1 MTNVT
6 WDCDQESGKLSC
18 KNSLTFCN
26 MLIEEDDRAT
36 DQKSDLGLQQTG
48 VCNNL
53 LFYCSLQKIH
63 HITKSLFSAESVKH
77 QTQVVQWETLQSEAA
92 KIALKHWQMLPLIL
106 CLYFCHV

>member
-26 MLIEEDDRAT
+26 MMIEEDDRVT

-48 VCNNL
+48 VCNNSY
-53 LFYCSLQKIH
+53 FYCSLQK
-63 HITKSLFSAESVKH
+63 KSQIPIFSQFYRELNY
-77 QTQVVQWETLQSEAA
+77 T
-92 KIALKHWQMLPLIL
+92 P
-106 CLYFCHV
+106 